1 MQIDPDLA
9 AEPRPRLHN
18 STFVAAAGSGRA
30 WSFLVVDEAE
40 RQHLG
45 NEGYDDRVGQYY
57 SWDSTVP
64 NCRRPEAGDI
74 CVVRDSRGV
83 LGVSWIDTLGFTED
97 VEKFRRRCRKCG
109 RTAIKGRRTVRP
121 RYRCGHR
128 SCKAE
133 FDEPKVERIEVTV
146 YRAGYARSWRRVD
159 GAVTAAEL
167 EAAYLSHS
175 KQQAIRPVD
184 PQALRRLLA
193 ARKVLIGGPWW
204 SEGVTLEEREIPGGR
219 RSRRGQGRIGQEE
232 FRRRLLERF
241 GPVCAFSGPQP
252 AESLEAVHLNR
263 FADDPRHDLAGGLL
277 LRADLHSLFDRG
289 LIEIDAGLRVRIDPS
304 LRPYP
309 DLARLDGKRL
319 RIDRADPL
327 LPVLK
332 SLLQQRKSAV

>member
-1 MQIDPDLA
+1 MALA
-9 AEPRPRLHN
+9 PESLQC
-18 STFVAAAGSGRA
+18 
-30 WSFLVVDEAE
+30 WSFLVIDEAE

-45 NEGYDDRVGQYY
+45 NEGYDDRLGRYY

-64 NCRRPEAGDI
+64 NCRRPQAGDV

-83 LGVSWIDTLGFTED
+83 LGVSWIDSLKRTEG
-97 VEKFRRRCRKCG
+97 VEKFRRRCPECR
-109 RTAIKGRRTVRP
+109 RTAIKGRKTVRP
-121 RYRCGHR
+121 RFRCGHR

-133 FDEPKVERIEVTV
+133 FDEPRVERLTVTV
-146 YRAGYARSWRRVD
+146 FRAGYARSWRRVD

-167 EAAYLSHS
+167 EAAYLSRS

-184 PQALRRLLA
+184 PQALRHLFA
-193 ARKVLIGGPWW
+193 ARRVLIGGRWW
-204 SEGVTLEEREIPGGR
+204 SEGVTLGEREVPGGR
-219 RSRRGQGRIGQEE
+219 RPRRSQGRIGQAE

-263 FADDPRHDLAGGLL
+263 FAEDPRHNLAAGLL

-289 LIEIDAGLRVRIDPS
+289 LIEIDERLRIRIDPS

-309 DLARLDGKRL
+309 DLSRLDGKRL
-319 RIDRADPL
+319 RVDPEDPL
-327 LPVLK
+327 LPALK
-332 SLLQQRKSAV
+332 TFIQQRKTTV